1 MLEGMPVNN
10 ALQSELPA
18 GKSVAGSSSL
28 LQEISRKGNDP
39 ALSLLIPDVD
49 TFDPE
54 LTIVIPAMNERL
66 TIADTVEWCK
76 QGLNEA
82 GIRGEILI
90 VDSSTDETPQ
100 LALAHGARVLKAPK
114 RGLGRAYIDA
124 IPYIRSN
131 NILMGDADCTYDFR
145 QISQFV
151 REFRHGA
158 EFIMGSRFKG
168 YIEDDAMPKLHRYFG
183 TPFTTAILNFLY
195 SSKFSD
201 IHCGMR
207 GITKSALQ
215 RIQLQSQSWEYASE
229 MVLKSVCLNLHTA
242 EVPVRFLKDREG
254 RASHM
259 KRGGFLEPWR
269 AGWINLRAMLV
280 YKADFFVLKPGL
292 LLFLLGLVLALPQI
306 AGPIK
311 IGPITFSL
319 YWTLLGTTI
328 AVLGLQSFFLGCV
341 VQVMYNYTRRTT
353 ERWLKLFSYTRALI
367 VSGILSLVGLL
378 LCVPLVLQYV
388 SSGLI
393 LPPVPGRPNHDAVI
407 GLLFVIAAFMTFSS
421 TLAVHAAA
429 LRRIP
434 GELPEFAVPMQED
447 EQSRFIAAGSGH

>member
-1 MLEGMPVNN
+1 MPFKK
-10 ALQSELPA
+10 ALHEPEWATGDSLTA
-18 GKSVAGSSSL
+18 SSSMP
-28 LQEISRKGNDP
+28 QDTAVKGADP
-39 ALSLLIPDVD
+39 SLRLLIPEHD

-66 TIADTVEWCK
+66 TIADTIKWCK
-76 QGLNEA
+76 QGLDEA
-82 GIRGEILI
+82 GIRGEVLI

-100 LALAHGARVLKAPK
+100 LALSHGARVLKAPK

-183 TPFTTAILNFLY
+183 TPLTTAILNFLY

-207 GITKSALQ
+207 GITKPALQ

-292 LLFLLGLVLALPQI
+292 VLFLLGLLLALPQI
-306 AGPIK
+306 AGPIR

-328 AVLGLQSFFLGCV
+328 AIVGLQSFFLGCV
-341 VQVMYNYTRRTT
+341 VQVMYNYTRHTT
-353 ERWLKLFSYTRALI
+353 ERWLKLFSYTRALV
-367 VSGILSLVGLL
+367 VSGIFSLIGFL
-378 LCVPLVLQYV
+378 LCIPLVRQYV

-393 LPPVPGRPNHDAVI
+393 LPAVPGRPNHDAVI

-429 LRRIP
+429 LRRAP
-434 GELPEFAVPMQED
+434 GELPELTGPTQED
-447 EQSRFIAAGSGH
+447 EQARVRAAGNGS